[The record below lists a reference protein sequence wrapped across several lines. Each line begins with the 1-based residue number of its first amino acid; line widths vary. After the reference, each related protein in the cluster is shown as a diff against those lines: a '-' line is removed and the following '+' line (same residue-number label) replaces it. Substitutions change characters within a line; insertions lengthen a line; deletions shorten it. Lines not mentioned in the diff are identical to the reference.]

1 MKLYTFLISL
11 AFYLAA
17 STFCLSQE
25 KPLEKTDTASVES
38 IENLVI
44 YPNPASQD
52 KIYITSKLNKP
63 KEIEIFDVL
72 GKKIISTSLMNKT
85 LDVSSLSPGVYILKI
100 KEEAFSA
107 TRKLVIR

>member
-1 MKLYTFLISL
+1 MKLYTSTIFTLLFFLCS
-11 AFYLAA
+11 
-17 STFCLSQE
+17 STGFSQE
-25 KPLEKTDTASVES
+25 NIKETNENTATES

-44 YPNPASQD
+44 YPNPATQG
-52 KIYITSKLNKP
+52 KIYITSKRNKA

-72 GKKIISTSLMNKT
+72 GKKILSTSLLNKT

-100 KEEAFSA
+100 KEEAYSA